1 MTTQRWKTA
10 FIVCFV
16 FMVMQGAARGQALMS
31 SQMEDIRRQA
41 KSIVVVPAAYTPE
54 IVYDIRS
61 SEAPRTGLQKGLIGA
76 TFLLGALQ
84 GNVTQGL
91 SMLNEKVYNSLPEE
105 QTQKIMAPLIEAM
118 KSKGVTFADVS
129 ARFAEQIAAAS
140 SGLTESTV
148 KVVKEGGPRTS
159 DKAIDHTVSPIN
171 ASDMAIVVR
180 IDKILL
186 AGHAKGKEK
195 PAGDTLPE
203 EKTSDGTPFV
213 PVESD
218 PQVAIILTGDVAAV
232 RISDGSDL
240 LKEPFRE
247 SVPSRR
253 QSEWTQDPLAMLR
266 DIDAALQSF
275 SRYAMEKVFLLHN
288 IQPITSGG
296 RMVYCM
302 MAARESELGL
312 IRKNMRGEIAEV
324 SVDTLQPTLKWEAFP
339 RYTDREDGPK
349 GLADKISDVTYDLKV
364 WKGTEGR
371 PLQLIYERTGA
382 KTVETWKE
390 HRVRPMRPSD
400 YGGMEEQPEI
410 TRREGLAEH
419 KMEATLEP
427 ASEYYWTVRA
437 RFKLDGKTRISPWSH
452 YYAPNKRPECPG
464 RDLPGAGLNYW
475 FRTPQPGTS

>member
-1 MTTQRWKTA
+1 MTTQRWRTA
-10 FIVCFV
+10 FIVFFV
-16 FMVMQGAARGQALMS
+16 FMVMQGSARGQALMS
-31 SQMEDIRRQA
+31 SQLDDIRRQA
-41 KSIVVVPAAYTPE
+41 KSIMVVPAAYTPE

-61 SEAPRTGLQKGLIGA
+61 REAPRTGLQKGLIGA

-91 SMLNEKVYNSLPEE
+91 SMLNEEVYNSLPEE
-105 QTQKIMAPLIEAM
+105 QTQKIMAPLKEAM
-118 KSKGVTFADVS
+118 KSKGVTFSDTSV
-129 ARFAEQIAAAS
+129 RFAEQMTAAS
-140 SGLTESTV
+140 AGLTESTV
-148 KVVKEGGPRTS
+148 KVLKEGGPRTS
-159 DKAIDHTVSPIN
+159 GKDINPSVSPIST
-171 ASDMAIVVR
+171 SDMAIVVR
-180 IDKILL
+180 IDKIVL
-186 AGHAKGKEK
+186 AGHAKGREK
-195 PAGDTLPE
+195 AAGETQPE

-232 RISDGSDL
+232 RVSDGSDL

-247 SVPSRR
+247 SVPARR
-253 QSEWTQDPLAMLR
+253 QSEWVKDPLAMLK
-266 DIDAALQSF
+266 DIDAVLQPF
-275 SRYAMEKVFLLHN
+275 SRYAMEKVFLLQN

-302 MAARESELGL
+302 MAARESEIGMV
-312 IRKNMRGEIAEV
+312 RKNMRGEIAEV

-339 RYTDREDGPK
+339 RFTDREDGPK
-349 GLADKISDVTYDLKV
+349 GFADKVSDITYDLKV
-364 WKGTEGR
+364 WKGREGR
-371 PLQLIYERTGA
+371 PSQLIYERTGA

-390 HRVRPMRPSD
+390 HRVRPTRPND

-410 TRREGLAEH
+410 TRREGIAEH

-437 RFKLDGKTRISPWSH
+437 RFKLDGRTRMTPWSH
-452 YYAPNKRPECPG
+452 YYGPNSRPQCPG
-464 RDLPGAGLNYW
+464 RDLPGSGLNYW